1 MAKINTS
8 ERSHLPALTKRSAT
22 ENKSRFA
29 DTALITKPKF
39 LRRFITSLGGLHIS
53 LRRIVTRRHAGFTLI
68 ELVLALAILGVLG
81 SMAVSHYKGKMDTM
95 KITQAKDDIKRI
107 EVLIELFY
115 TDHRDYPSSLHDV
128 ALGTMLD
135 PWGNPYQYLVIPKG
149 KEKGPSAVR
158 KDKSLH
164 PINSDYDLYSMGED
178 GQSIAALTAKASHDD
193 IIRARNGQFVG
204 PASDF

>member
-1 MAKINTS
+1 MAKENTLK
-8 ERSHLPALTKRSAT
+8 RSHLAALIRRSAT
-22 ENKSRFA
+22 EVKSRIA
-29 DTALITKPKF
+29 AITPITKPDV
-39 LRRFITSLGGLHIS
+39 LRLFIASLTGLHIS
-53 LRRIVTRRHAGFTLI
+53 LRRFAMRRHAGFTLI
-68 ELVLALAILGVLG
+68 ELVLALAILGILG

-95 KITQAKDDIKRI
+95 KISHAKDDIKLI

-115 TDHRDYPSSLHDV
+115 TDHRYYPSSLSEV

-149 KEKGPSAVR
+149 KEKGLSAVR

-164 PINSDYDLYSMGED
+164 PINSDYDLYSMGEN
-178 GQSIAALTAKASHDD
+178 GQSVAALTAKASHDD

-204 PASDF
+204 LASDF

>member
-1 MAKINTS
+1 MK
-8 ERSHLPALTKRSAT
+8 RSHLAVLIRRSAT
-22 ENKSRFA
+22 EVKSCIA
-29 DTALITKPKF
+29 AITPIAKPDI
-39 LRRFITSLGGLHIS
+39 LRPFIASLTGLHIS
-53 LRRIVTRRHAGFTLI
+53 LRRIVARRHAGFTLI

-115 TDHRDYPSSLHDV
+115 TDHRYYPSSLHDV
-128 ALGTMLD
+128 ALGAMLD

-178 GQSIAALTAKASHDD
+178 GQSVAALTAKASHDD
-193 IIRARNGQFVG
+193 IIRARNGQFVDL
-204 PASDF
+204 ASVF